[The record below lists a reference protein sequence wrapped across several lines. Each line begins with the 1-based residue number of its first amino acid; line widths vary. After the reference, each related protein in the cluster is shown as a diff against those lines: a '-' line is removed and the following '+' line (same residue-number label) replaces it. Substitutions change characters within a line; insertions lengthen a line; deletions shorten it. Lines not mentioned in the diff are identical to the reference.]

1 MMKFGMFGRD
11 SGKENGEVQDLDLEH
26 ELPAA
31 QDETENTATVEP
43 TALDAEVAKARSE
56 RDTLIER
63 MARMQAD
70 FDNARKRAQ
79 REQQDYREYALTDA
93 MRTLL
98 PILDS
103 FDRAIATS
111 GSGDD
116 LRKGVE
122 LINRQFHDA
131 LGKLGLEPVSSEGAP
146 FDPTVHEALGMV
158 ETDDVPD
165 NHVAEELQRGYKLKG
180 RLLRPA
186 MARVAKNS

>member
-1 MMKFGMFGRD
+1 MFARD
-11 SGKENGEVQDLDLEH
+11 NGELQDLDVNH
-26 ELPAA
+26 ELSAGQETA
-31 QDETENTATVEP
+31 DESASAGPQAETSGA
-43 TALDAEVAKARSE
+43 DAELTRLKSE
-56 RDTLIER
+56 RDMLVDR

-79 REQQDYREYALTDA
+79 REQQEFRDYALTDFI
-93 MRTLL
+93 RTLL

-103 FDRAIATS
+103 FDRAIATG

-122 LINRQFHDA
+122 LINRQLHDA
-131 LGKLGLEPVSSEGAP
+131 LSRLGVEAVPAKGEP

-158 ETDDVPD
+158 ETNDVDD

-186 MARVAKNS
+186 MVRVAKNT

>member
-1 MMKFGMFGRD
+1 MMFGRD
-11 SGKENGEVQDLDLEH
+11 NGEVQNLDVDH
-26 ELPAA
+26 ELPAGQESA
-31 QDETENTATVEP
+31 DQSATASQQAETSGA
-43 TALDAEVAKARSE
+43 DAELARLKNE
-56 RDTLIER
+56 RDLLVDR

-79 REQQDYREYALTDA
+79 REQQEFRDYALSDFI
-93 MRTLL
+93 RTLL

-103 FDRAIATS
+103 FDRAIAAT
-111 GSGDD
+111 GSGED

-122 LINRQFHDA
+122 LINRQLHGA
-131 LGKLGLEPVSSEGAP
+131 LAKLGVEAVAAEGEP

-158 ETDDVPD
+158 ETNEVDD

-186 MARVAKNS
+186 MVRVAKNT

>member
-1 MMKFGMFGRD
+1 MKFSMFGRD
-11 SGKENGEVQDLDLEH
+11 DGNLENLDVEH

-31 QDETENTATVEP
+31 QESSESQPAGEAA
-43 TALDAEVAKARSE
+43 ALQAELAQVKSE
-56 RDTLIER
+56 CDSLRDR

-79 REQQDYREYALTDA
+79 REQQEYREYALADA
-93 MRTLL
+93 VRMLL

-122 LINRQFHDA
+122 LINRQLHDA
-131 LGKLGLEPVSSEGAP
+131 LIKLGVEAVPAEGAP
-146 FDPTVHEALGMV
+146 FDPNVHEALGLV
-158 ETDDVPD
+158 ETNDIPD
-165 NHVAEELQRGYKLKG
+165 NHVVEELQRGYRLKG

-186 MARVAKNS
+186 MVRVAKNT

>member
-1 MMKFGMFGRD
+1 MKFGMGRD
-11 SGKENGEVQDLDLEH
+11 NGEVQNLDAEH
-26 ELPAA
+26 ELAA
-31 QDETENTATVEP
+31 GEDESTATQAGDG
-43 TALDAEVAKARSE
+43 TALQAELEQARSE
-56 RDTLIER
+56 RDSLRER

-79 REQQDYREYALTDA
+79 REQQEHREYALADA
-93 MRTLL
+93 VRMLL

-122 LINRQFHDA
+122 LINRQLHDA
-131 LGKLGLEPVSSEGAP
+131 LTKLGVEPIAAQGAP
-146 FDPTVHEALGMV
+146 FDPNVHEALGMV
-158 ETDDVPD
+158 ESNDVPE
-165 NHVAEELQRGYKLKG
+165 NHVAEELQRGYRLKG

-186 MARVAKNS
+186 MVRVAKNT

>member
-1 MMKFGMFGRD
+1 MKFGMYANDDERD
-11 SGKENGEVQDLDLEH
+11 NGEVQNLDVDH

-31 QDETENTATVEP
+31 ETEAEPGGDTAAIE
-43 TALDAEVAKARSE
+43 AELAKVRLE
-56 RDTLIER
+56 RDMLLDR

-79 REQQDYREYALTDA
+79 REQQEYRDYALTDA
-93 MRTLL
+93 VRTLL

-122 LINRQFHDA
+122 LINRQLHDA
-131 LGKLGLEPVSSEGAP
+131 LTKLGVEAVPAEGAP
-146 FDPTVHEALGMV
+146 FDPNVHEALGMV
-158 ETDDVPD
+158 ETADVPD
-165 NHVAEELQRGYKLKG
+165 DHVAEELQRGYKLKG

-186 MARVAKNS
+186 MVRVAKNT